1 MLKYYIIFYF
11 FFKLHL
17 MSTQILSSH
26 QLAKKIQEETKQ
38 QITNLKID
46 PCLVV
51 ILIGNHPASEI
62 YVNHK
67 KTACNK
73 VGINCHIET
82 YADSISE
89 HELIA
94 ILKKHNNN
102 QAVNGIIVQFPLPA
116 HINPDNIVEYIA
128 IDKDVD
134 GFHPYNLGKLAVGNP
149 GLRPCTSFGIIQLL
163 DYYHIPLQ
171 GIDALV
177 IGTSRIVGRPMAL
190 ELLLKKAT
198 VTVAHS
204 KTTELNKKIQANKLI
219 IVATGNRN
227 VVTPDTLLPHH
238 IIIDVGIHRIEQKLT
253 GDVCFNQASTIVE
266 AITPVPGGVGPMTIS
281 ALLQNIVKAYKIQ
294 HYLL

>member
-1 MLKYYIIFYF
+1 
-11 FFKLHL
+11 

-26 QLAKKIQEETKQ
+26 QLANQIQEEIKQ
-38 QITNLKID
+38 QITNLKTS

-51 ILIGNHPASEI
+51 ILIGNHPASAI

-67 KTACNK
+67 QSACNK
-73 VGINCHIET
+73 VGIDCHIET
-82 YADSISE
+82 YAEDISE
-89 HELIA
+89 HELIV
-94 ILKKHNNN
+94 ILTKHNNN
-102 QAVNGIIVQFPLPA
+102 PAVNGIIVQFPLPP
-116 HINPDNIVEYIA
+116 HINPDNIIEHIA

-134 GFHPYNLGKLAVGNP
+134 GFHPYNLGRLAGGNP

-163 DYYHIPLQ
+163 DYYKISLS

-198 VTVAHS
+198 VAIAHS
-204 KTTELNKKIQANKLI
+204 KTTDLDKKIQANKLI

-227 VVTPDTLLPHH
+227 VVTTDTLLPHH
-238 IIIDVGIHRIEQKLT
+238 IIIDVGIHRIGQKIT
-253 GDVCFNQASTIVE
+253 GDVCFNQASNIVE

-294 HYLL
+294 H